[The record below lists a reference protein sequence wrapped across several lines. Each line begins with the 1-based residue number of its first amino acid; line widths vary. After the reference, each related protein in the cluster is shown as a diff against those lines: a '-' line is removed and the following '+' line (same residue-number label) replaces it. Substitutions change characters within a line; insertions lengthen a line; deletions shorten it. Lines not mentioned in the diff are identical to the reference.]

1 MLVLQWHKIKSV
13 NISVNSAYEPVC
25 ACVTV
30 CVLIYIFV
38 LYMCE
43 GMCIVC
49 GSLSLCE
56 QRCQEYETC
65 SRT

>member
-1 MLVLQWHKIKSV
+1 MCEHKC
-13 NISVNSAYEPVC
+13 ELCVC

-30 CVLIYIFV
+30 CVLMYMFA

-49 GSLSLCE
+49 GLLYLCE
-56 QRCQEYETC
+56 QRC
-65 SRT
+65 